1 MRMSMSRYFSTA
13 SIFLGCI
20 SLLFPALVTAQGS
33 LNFDAINI
41 DTVQLEDNVHV
52 LMGGPAQGNVLV
64 LSGPDG
70 IFMVDSM
77 YAPMHDKL
85 LAAIREISDAPIKY
99 LVNTH
104 MHGDHT
110 AGNAALAAVGATV
123 IGQENIYPRL
133 QTLAPENLP
142 ALTYSN
148 SITLHL
154 NGEEVWIFWPESAHT
169 DHDSMIYLK
178 NANILHVGDVPS
190 NLRYPNIGIDDGGSV
205 EGMTRAARLVLE
217 MTNAD
222 TRIMA
227 GHLGPLVPR
236 QEMVAQLEMFAQV
249 SQRIQ
254 TMIDRGMSLEEVLA
268 ARPTADF
275 DEARAAGAIT
285 PERFTGL
292 VYTDLSRR
300 QSALQ

>member
-1 MRMSMSRYFSTA
+1 MSRYFSTA

-300 QSALQ
+300 QSARQ

>member
-1 MRMSMSRYFSTA
+1 MSMSRYFSTA

-205 EGMTRAARLVLE
+205 DGMTRAARLVLE

-300 QSALQ
+300 QSARQ

>member
-1 MRMSMSRYFSTA
+1 MSRYFSTA

>member
-1 MRMSMSRYFSTA
+1 MKLDFDITIIGNGSASPHKTRYPAAQYLSTEGHHWLVDCGEGTQFRLMRMGLKRSK
-13 SIFLGCI
+13 
-20 SLLFPALVTAQGS
+20 
-33 LNFDAINI
+33 
-41 DTVQLEDNVHV
+41 LE
-52 LMGGPAQGNVLV
+52 
-64 LSGPDG
+64 G
-70 IFMVDSM
+70 IV
-77 YAPMHDKL
+77 
-85 LAAIREISDAPIKY
+85 I
-99 LVNTH
+99 TH

-110 AGNAALAAVGATV
+110 AGNAAMAALGATV

-133 QTLAPENLP
+133 EALTPENLP
-142 ALTYSN
+142 TLTYSD

-154 NGEEVWIFWPESAHT
+154 NGEEVWIFWPQSAHT
-169 DHDSMIYLK
+169 DHDTMIYLK

-205 EGMTRAARLVLE
+205 EGMTRAARLVLD
-217 MTNAD
+217 MTNAE

-236 QEMVAQLEMFAQV
+236 EEMLAQLEMFAEV

-254 TMIDRGMSLEEVLA
+254 AMIDRGMSLEEVLA

-285 PERFTGL
+285 PERPAWASGRKFSESTP
-292 VYTDLSRR
+292 LSCLKFSTSSQGVRDDHADQHGVGSVR
-300 QSALQ
+300 

>member
-1 MRMSMSRYFSTA
+1 MNRYLAALYKMTWCAGF
-13 SIFLGCI
+13 
-20 SLLFPALVTAQGS
+20 LFPALVTAQGS
-33 LNFDAINI
+33 LNFDAIDI

-70 IFMVDSM
+70 VFMVDSM

-110 AGNAALAAVGATV
+110 AGNAAMAALGATV

-133 QTLAPENLP
+133 QALTPENLP
-142 ALTYSN
+142 TLTYSD

-154 NGEEVWIFWPESAHT
+154 NGEEVWIFWPQSAHT
-169 DHDSMIYLK
+169 DHDTMIYLK

-205 EGMTRAARLVLE
+205 EGMTRAARLVLD
-217 MTNAD
+217 MTNAE

-236 QEMVAQLEMFAQV
+236 EEMLAQLEMFAEV

-254 TMIDRGMSLEEVLA
+254 AMIDRGMSLEEVLA

-292 VYTDLSRR
+292 VYTDLLRR
-300 QSALQ
+300 QSSSQ

>member
-1 MRMSMSRYFSTA
+1 MSMIRYFSTA

-41 DTVQLEDNVHV
+41 DIVQLEDNVHV

>member
-1 MRMSMSRYFSTA
+1 MSMSRYFSTA

-227 GHLGPLVPR
+227 GHLGPLVSR

>member
-1 MRMSMSRYFSTA
+1 MCMSRYFSTA

>member
-1 MRMSMSRYFSTA
+1 MCMSRYFSTA

-300 QSALQ
+300 QSARQ

>member
-1 MRMSMSRYFSTA
+1 MSRYFSTA

-41 DTVQLEDNVHV
+41 DIVQLEDNVHV

>member
-1 MRMSMSRYFSTA
+1 MSMSRYFSTA

>member
-1 MRMSMSRYFSTA
+1 MSMSRYFSTA

-41 DTVQLEDNVHV
+41 DIVQLEDNVHV

>member
-1 MRMSMSRYFSTA
+1 
-13 SIFLGCI
+13 
-20 SLLFPALVTAQGS
+20 LVTAQGS
-33 LNFDAINI
+33 LNFDAIDI

>member
-1 MRMSMSRYFSTA
+1 MSRYFSTA

-33 LNFDAINI
+33 LNFDAIEI